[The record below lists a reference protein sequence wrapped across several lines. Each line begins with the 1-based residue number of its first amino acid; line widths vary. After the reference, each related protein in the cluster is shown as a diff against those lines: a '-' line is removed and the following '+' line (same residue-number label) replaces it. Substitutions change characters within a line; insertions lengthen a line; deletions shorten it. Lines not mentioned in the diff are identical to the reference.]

1 MRANER
7 MNALANN
14 GIDTSK
20 FFTITLDRN
29 AVNKGIVLKLDGDD
43 LTVSLAD
50 EYRELR
56 EQINE
61 NGTIACT
68 KLYRR
73 WICAQMLRIQKGIAE
88 GNYRNIEDYMS
99 YFTFKYMKQVIFD
112 ELNALLA
119 IERSGDID
127 TYNERSVF
135 YTKSVIMD
143 VYAHWI
149 NDLKGKLDSAKIH
162 IQNRN
167 KWLEPKHEYVVI
179 GNRNFYVDYIKAD
192 IVDMVSALKTIR
204 TTESLSAIRAIVVSI
219 NTKLKKYDNG
229 REQIYS
235 VPCAF
240 KDAYKASG
248 AYYTLKNLVLFH
260 NANLVN
266 YETGEVLSGTEAFEY
281 LKTYLP
287 KVDNEE
293 YKLYA
298 LMKDCL
304 KKNDIRLDNLF

>member
-29 AVNKGIVLKLDGDD
+29 VVNKGIMLKLDGDD

-56 EQINE
+56 EQISD

-88 GNYRNIEDYMS
+88 GKYRNIEDYMS

-112 ELNALLA
+112 ELNALRA
-119 IERSGDID
+119 IKRSGDID

-135 YTKSVIMD
+135 YTKSVIID

-167 KWLEPKHEYVVI
+167 KWLEPKREYVVI

-192 IVDMVSALKTIR
+192 IVDMVSALNTIR
-204 TTESLSAIRAIVVSI
+204 TTESLSVIRAVVVSI
-219 NTKLKKYDNG
+219 NTKLAKYDNG

-235 VPCAF
+235 VPNSF

-281 LKTYLP
+281 LKTYLS
-287 KVDNEE
+287 KVDNEG

-304 KKNDIRLDNLF
+304 KRNNIRLDNLF

>member
-7 MNALANN
+7 MNTLANN

-20 FFTITLDRN
+20 FFTVTLDRN
-29 AVNKGIVLKLDGDD
+29 VANKGIVLKLDGDD

-56 EQINE
+56 EQIDN
-61 NGTIACT
+61 NGTVACSR
-68 KLYRR
+68 LYRR

-88 GNYRNIEDYMS
+88 GKYKNIEDYMS
-99 YFTFKYMKQVIFD
+99 HFTFKYMSRVLSDELKAMIAIGKNDDHDTFD
-112 ELNALLA
+112 E
-119 IERSGDID
+119 RSA
-127 TYNERSVF
+127 F
-135 YTKSVIMD
+135 YTWCTIAG
-143 VYAHWI
+143 VYDTWVL
-149 NDLKGKLDSAKIH
+149 DLERKLENSKIH

-167 KWLEPKHEYVVI
+167 RWDRPHLKYITI
-179 GNRNFYVDYIKAD
+179 GNRNFYVEEIEIDIKKMKSVKSEIYGNTYD
-192 IVDMVSALKTIR
+192 CFELKRIVNELNRMLA
-204 TTESLSAIRAIVVSI
+204 
-219 NTKLKKYDNG
+219 KYDNG

-235 VPCAF
+235 VPTAF
-240 KDAYKASG
+240 MDAYKASG

-281 LKTYLP
+281 LKTYQR
-287 KVDNEE
+287 KAE
-293 YKLYA
+293 YKVYA

-304 KKNDIRLDNLF
+304 KQNNIRLDNLF